1 MNQNL
6 KKNLK
11 LRHVFSIA
19 AGAMVSSGIFILPGI
34 AFSLTGPS
42 LFISYGIAGLIAL
55 IGVLSII
62 ELATAMPRAGGDYY
76 FIGRTFGPLMGTV
89 TGTLSWFALSLK
101 TAFAIFGL
109 SEILFLITGIDPRL
123 WALGLTGFFVMLNLV
138 GVEGTASL
146 EVVLVFALITIMG
159 AFIVSG
165 APRINPARFKPF
177 FSEGVNGMLSTSA
190 FVFVSFGG
198 LIQVATIAEEVRN
211 PQQDI
216 QRGALLAIAV
226 VTLLYIGIVAVTTGL
241 LTGVEFSG
249 SLSPVADAASRIA
262 GRPGWIVV
270 SVAAALAFIT
280 TALAGI
286 MSASRY
292 PLALARDG
300 LLPGFLSRVSRRNHT
315 PVAAVLLT
323 GAVVILSLQLN
334 LNLLVKS
341 ASAVFM
347 ITYILANIAVIIL
360 RESRLTNY
368 KPLFRAPL
376 YPWPQTISI
385 IIYLFL
391 LADMGW
397 QAFAIALGF
406 MSFSLLVYG
415 VYGRHRVDH
424 DFALV
429 HLLKRIVD
437 SKWQDEGLDIE
448 LLDIVKHRDRLPP
461 LRDSDVLNRLKVTD
475 LGEDTVSL
483 ADLWRRAAAD
493 LSETLG
499 IESGIIEAALSERER
514 DFSTALTEFLAIPH
528 MVIDGEL
535 HRFAI
540 SCYRSKKGI
549 IFSPAAPRVHAV
561 FVCAGTGDVRHL
573 HLESLAA
580 IARFAEK
587 EEFEDRWMETVGEN
601 ALLNWLR
608 IGLAE

>member
-1 MNQNL
+1 MSEVL

-19 AGAMVSSGIFILPGI
+19 AGSMVSSGIFILPGI
-34 AFSLTGPS
+34 AFGLTGPS
-42 LFISYGIAGLIAL
+42 LFLSYGIAGFIAL

-62 ELATAMPRAGGDYY
+62 ELATAMPKAGGDYY

-109 SEILFLITGIDPRL
+109 SEILFLLTGFDAGL
-123 WALGLTGFFVMLNLV
+123 WALILVAFFVILNLV

-146 EVVLVFALITIMG
+146 EVVLVFALVVAMS
-159 AFIVSG
+159 AFIFGG
-165 APRINPARFKPF
+165 APKVELSRFRPF
-177 FSEGVNGMLSTSA
+177 LSNGFNGMLSTSA

-198 LIQVATIAEEVRN
+198 LLQIATIAEEVKN
-211 PQQDI
+211 PQRDI
-216 QRGALLAIAV
+216 QRGALLSIGV

-241 LTGVEFSG
+241 LSEVEFVG
-249 SLSPVADAASRIA
+249 SLSPVADAAAKFS
-262 GRPGWIVV
+262 GRPGWIVI

-315 PVAAVLLT
+315 PVAAILLT
-323 GAVVILSLQLN
+323 GLIVILSLQLN
-334 LNLLVKS
+334 LELLVKS

-347 ITYILANIAVIIL
+347 ITYILANVAVVIL

-368 KPLFRAPL
+368 KPLFRAPF
-376 YPWPQTISI
+376 YPWPQILSI
-385 IIYLFL
+385 IIYFFL

-406 MSFSLLVYG
+406 VSFSLLIYG
-415 VYGRHRVDH
+415 FYGRHRADH

-429 HLLKRIVD
+429 HLLKRLVD
-437 SKWQDEGLDIE
+437 SKWRDVGLDKE
-448 LLDIVKHRDRLPP
+448 LLDIVKNRDRLPP
-461 LRDSDVLNRLKVTD
+461 LSDSDVLDRMRVFELGNEISD
-475 LGEDTVSL
+475 LEQ
-483 ADLWRRAAAD
+483 LWRRASAD
-493 LSETLG
+493 LSELLE
-499 IESGIIEAALSERER
+499 IEPRIVEMALSQREEEM
-514 DFSTALTEFLAIPH
+514 STAITSFTAIPH
-528 MVIDGEL
+528 MVLEGEL
-535 HRFAI
+535 QRFGIA
-540 SCYRSKKGI
+540 CYRSKEGI
-549 IFSPAAPRVHAV
+549 RFSDRAEKVHAV

-580 IARFAEK
+580 IARFAEQD
-587 EEFEDRWMETVGEN
+587 EYEHRWMGINGEEE
-601 ALLNWLR
+601 LNKWLKSVMK
-608 IGLAE
+608 G